1 MSRAAATAPARI
13 GPGDRFG
20 ATLAFSLLAHG
31 VLALGVGF
39 TIEDPAPLVPT
50 LDIILT
56 QTRGESKPE
65 RADFLAPTSQEGG
78 GEAERPERPREL
90 QPAPVPKPDPGLAPA
105 PIQAS
110 APRPERES
118 AQPVLTTTHPAP
130 ERAERRDLA
139 PTPPTPLPSS
149 RQLIERSLEM
159 ARLAAELE
167 RQTQAYAKRPKRKF
181 VSASTQEYEFASY
194 MRGWVARV
202 ERIGNLNYP
211 DEARRRN
218 LQGQLVL
225 TVAVRRDGSVE
236 SIDVVQPSGHALLD
250 EAAIRT
256 VRLAEPFGPL
266 PQTRETI
273 DVLHITRTW
282 QYLPGNVMRNQ

>member
-1 MSRAAATAPARI
+1 MSAGARI
-13 GPGDRFG
+13 GPGDRLG
-20 ATLAFSLLAHG
+20 ATLAFSLIAHG

-39 TIEDPAPLVPT
+39 TIEDPAPVVPT

-56 QTRGESKPE
+56 QTRSEHAPKK
-65 RADFLAPTSQEGG
+65 ADFLAQSSQEGG
-78 GEAERPERPREL
+78 GESETPERPREP
-90 QPAPVPKPDPGLAPA
+90 QPAPVPKPQTGLAPA
-105 PIQAS
+105 PIEAS

-118 AQPVLTTTHPAP
+118 AQPVLAAVQP
-130 ERAERRDLA
+130 AERRVDTRELN
-139 PTPPTPLPSS
+139 PTPATPLPTS

-167 RQTQAYAKRPKRKF
+167 RQTEAYAKRPKRKF

-236 SIDVVQPSGHALLD
+236 SIDVVQPSGHPILD

-256 VRLAEPFGPL
+256 VRLAEPFAPL
-266 PQTRETI
+266 PETKEKV

-282 QYLPGNVMRNQ
+282 QFLPGNVLRNQ